1 MARICDYFHIFA
13 PKIFRVRTPT
23 STAMPTSASTSDT
36 VMPKVTEKVEEKEEM
51 SAKEAHGANGSADDG
66 NDSAAG
72 IALAASDPF
81 GTDNEGEVCWTDAGH
96 QSMDEPP
103 VKAKRSDDGPFETV
117 PENDEFECIPDEADE
132 TVEFECI
139 PDEAGESNSS
149 DIFGCGLG
157 CSPILGSWGNQ
168 WVDTKRQTW
177 FPTF

>member
-1 MARICDYFHIFA
+1 
-13 PKIFRVRTPT
+13 
-23 STAMPTSASTSDT
+23 MPTSASTSDT

-66 NDSAAG
+66 NASAAG

-81 GTDNEGEVCWTDAGH
+81 GTDNEGEACWTDAGY

-103 VKAKRSDDGPFETV
+103 VKANRSDDGPFETV
-117 PENDEFECIPDEADE
+117 PENDEFECIPDEASK
-132 TVEFECI
+132 T
-139 PDEAGESNSS
+139 DEAGESNSS

-157 CSPILGSWGNQ
+157 CSPIFESNGCGGSWGNQ
-168 WVDTKRQTW
+168 WVDWFDTKRQTW